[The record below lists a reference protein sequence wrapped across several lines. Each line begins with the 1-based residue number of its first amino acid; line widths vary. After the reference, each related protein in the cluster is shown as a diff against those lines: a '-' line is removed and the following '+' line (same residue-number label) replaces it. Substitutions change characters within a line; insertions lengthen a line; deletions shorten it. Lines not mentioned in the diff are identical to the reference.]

1 MKLTPDQIKGRIKNI
16 AKTNNADAR
25 VLLRIYMM
33 DRFLERL
40 AYSKYRNNFIIKGG
54 VLVTALVGINNRST
68 NDIDVSIKNQNLSI
82 DDIISI
88 INEIK
93 DINLD
98 DGVKFEINDISNIM
112 DQMEYPGVRV
122 SMNASLDGLLTPLK
136 IDIST
141 GDVIT
146 PKEISFDY
154 KLLLE
159 DRYVQL
165 WSYNLE
171 TVFAEKLQTI
181 LARGILN
188 TRMRDFYDIYIL
200 VSLYNSRIN
209 KNVLNEAFINTCE
222 KRNTKYVISDNNQ
235 ILKNIE
241 NDDGLKSLWKKYQ
254 EKFQY
259 ASDIEYTDI
268 INSISSLLN
277 KGEKSEEEI

>member
-1 MKLTPDQIKGRIKNI
+1 MKLTQDQIKGRIKNI

-33 DRFLERL
+33 DRFLERI

-54 VLVTALVGINNRST
+54 ILVTALVGINNRST

-82 DDIISI
+82 DDIKI
-88 INEIK
+88 IIDEIK

-98 DGVKFEINDISNIM
+98 DGMKFEVNDISIIM
-112 DQMEYPGVRV
+112 DQMEYPGIRV
-122 SMNASLDGLLTPLK
+122 SMDAYLDGLLTPLK
-136 IDIST
+136 IDISA

-146 PKEISFDY
+146 PNEIAFNY

-159 DRYVQL
+159 ERSLRL

-171 TVFAEKLQTI
+171 TILAEKLQTV
-181 LARGILN
+181 LTRGVLN

-200 VSLYNSRIN
+200 SLLYSNRIN
-209 KNVLNEAFINTCE
+209 KDVLNEALINTCE
-222 KRNTKYVISDNNQ
+222 KRNTISVINDNNQ

-241 NDDGLKSLWKKYQ
+241 NDDNLKKLWSEYQ
-254 EKFQY
+254 KKFQY
-259 ASDIEYTDI
+259 ARDIEYIDVI
-268 INSISSLLN
+268 ENIKSLM
-277 KGEKSEEEI
+277 KTI

>member
-1 MKLTPDQIKGRIKNI
+1 MKLTPDQVKGRIKNI
-16 AKTNNADAR
+16 AKANNADAR

-54 VLVTALVGINNRST
+54 ILVTALVGINNRST
-68 NDIDVSIKNQNLSI
+68 NDIDVSIRNQNLSI
-82 DDIISI
+82 DDIRLI
-88 INEIK
+88 INDIK
-93 DINLD
+93 NVDLD
-98 DGVKFEINDISNIM
+98 DGIKFEINDISNIV
-112 DQMEYPGVRV
+112 DQMEYPGIRV
-122 SMNASLDGLLTPLK
+122 SMNASLEGLLIPLK

-171 TVFAEKLQTI
+171 TILAEKLQTI

-200 VSLYNSRIN
+200 ASLYDSRIN
-209 KNVLNEAFINTCE
+209 KVVLNEAFINTCE

-268 INSISSLLN
+268 INSIRLLLN
-277 KGEKSEEEI
+277 KGEKSEEDI

>member
-235 ILKNIE
+235 IL
-241 NDDGLKSLWKKYQ
+241 
-254 EKFQY
+254 
-259 ASDIEYTDI
+259 
-268 INSISSLLN
+268 
-277 KGEKSEEEI
+277 